1 MAFNNPQSFNQ
12 FAQPQMPQIFTAG
25 PVQPQNPQLFAPNPA
40 QIFAPR
46 MPTMPTMSDFENSE
60 MYTSFNKQFDRSKS
74 ENSWLFTFLNILLVI
89 LIICSFIS
97 CISALMS
104 SNISGSFSQCV
115 CILIAFC
122 ILSAIN
128 K

>member
-1 MAFNNPQSFNQ
+1 MALINPQYGQYQMPQLFTQ
-12 FAQPQMPQIFTAG
+12 PPAQPQMQQI
-25 PVQPQNPQLFAPNPA
+25 P
-40 QIFAPR
+40 QIFAPAPAQQMFSPR
-46 MPTMPTMSDFENSE
+46 MPTMSDFEKSE
-60 MYTSFNKQFDRSKS
+60 LYTSFNSELEKAKS
-74 ENSWLFTFLNILLVI
+74 GNSWLFTFLNILLVI

-97 CISALMS
+97 CIGALMT

-115 CILIAFC
+115 CILIMFL

>member
-1 MAFNNPQSFNQ
+1 MALNNQQ
-12 FAQPQMPQIFTAG
+12 YGQYQM
-25 PVQPQNPQLFAPNPA
+25 PQLFAPTGQSQMP
-40 QIFAPR
+40 QLFASAPSQQMFGPR
-46 MPTMPTMSDFENSE
+46 MPSMGDFEKSE
-60 MYTSFNKQFDRSKS
+60 MYASFNNQLDKAKS

-89 LIICSFIS
+89 LIICSVIS

-115 CILIAFC
+115 CILIAFF